1 MDAINEIKMLVAK
14 KGVTLTYLAKYLSEK
29 TGKYYS
35 LDNLSKKLR
44 SNRIRYA
51 EIKLIAE
58 ALEMEIIFQDKDN

>member
-1 MDAINEIKMLVAK
+1 M
-14 KGVTLTYLAKYLSEK
+14 TLTYLAKYLSEK